1 MRREVRELWK
11 RSLGLRNRCLLA
23 LIVLGGLTTGS
34 CSFSQ
39 AHPESAMVATRFAD
53 LSRDVSTTL
62 KPVLADSVLTID
74 GQSADLWVPAST
86 TDRVRGCV
94 SMVYVHRKDS
104 GPDYFDA
111 KDTGCPAPQFV
122 SLQRE
127 PLPISLSDSAS
138 TTAPADFPSVVIG
151 SVGSIPATRVRVS
164 LAGIG
169 MTIQLWNGW
178 FILPKQ
184 LTGVES
190 SVYSVSPTD
199 ARGSV
204 LGSVTLTA
212 NSVGRP
218 LTQSATR

>member
-1 MRREVRELWK
+1 MWK
-11 RSLGLRNRCLLA
+11 RRPGWRNRCLLA
-23 LIVLGGLTTGS
+23 LIVVGALTTGS

-39 AHPESAMVATRFAD
+39 AHTESAMVATQFAD
-53 LSRDVSTTL
+53 LSRDVSSTL
-62 KPVLADSVLTID
+62 KPVFADSVLTAD
-74 GQSADLWVPAST
+74 GQSADLWVPSSST
-86 TDRVRGCV
+86 DGVRGCI

-104 GPDYFDA
+104 GPEFFEA
-111 KDTGCPAPQFV
+111 EDTGCPAPRFV

-127 PLPISLSDSAS
+127 PLPISSFESAS
-138 TTAPADFPSVVIG
+138 TTAPVDFPSVVVG

-169 MTIQLWNGW
+169 MTIRLWNGW

-184 LTGVES
+184 LTGVAS
-190 SVYSVSPTD
+190 SIYSVFPID
-199 ARGSV
+199 ARGAV
-204 LGSVTLTA
+204 LGSVALTA